1 MAIEDYFKGSSQAYG
16 QLAGSL
22 LAGRRNEDKKQAKR
36 ALLASTVMATFGALQ
51 NKQKQ
56 SIIDGAND
64 VKEQYSDIFNQNKQE
79 FESYS
84 EERNR
89 LKMYQKE
96 GNNYLNR
103 EAATRV
109 NSTDAAIEMGVSFEN
124 RRNEPREV
132 REKLMAAFNAQ
143 KNAIKAELEA
153 LEKDPRAT
161 SKTLSSF
168 NQKAM
173 DEYKAAL
180 SLVEDDPTKKG
191 ILREG
196 FNKIF
201 GTARDGTKRFGMAE
215 RAELENVLN
224 AAKENRTNFRSKIE
238 DIDNLLTEENPEIGL
253 SEEGLVDAIKNKT
266 KVYSSDEQSKQINIT
281 LNSFLNKKGEDTEY
295 YNTPFNID
303 MKTSSGKIKTKD
315 LKKELSKGNIY
326 TIDNDGNKVQ
336 VDLPMFTEILSVQQ
350 LANNDAL
357 LRNSQD
363 ALVGARS
370 IDAVLNRFAQE
381 KRFKIDG
388 NNIIFTAPSRDG
400 RNLLNNTATTSDVIS
415 SLNEKP
421 LDSENMFEGKRFS
434 SVGIFNI
441 FQDEEFLQGSEQE
454 KIEAI
459 NYLKQQY
466 PKQSEEIDML
476 YNNTLEQII
485 EYKEQQLKEYTQG
498 GLRKFLPES
507 MFKDTDLEKFKT
519 L

>member
-22 LAGRRNEDKKQAKR
+22 LAGRRKEDKKQAKK
-36 ALLASTVMATFGALQ
+36 ALLASVVMNTFGALQ
-51 NKQKQ
+51 NQQKQ

-79 FESYS
+79 FEAYS
-84 EERNR
+84 DERNR

-103 EAATRV
+103 EAAARV

-132 REKLMAAFNAQ
+132 RQKLMGAFNAQ

-161 SKTLSSF
+161 SKTFSSF
-168 NQKAM
+168 NQRAM

-215 RAELENVLN
+215 RAELENALN
-224 AAKENRTNFRSKIE
+224 TAKENRTNFRSKIE
-238 DIDNLLTEENPEIGL
+238 DINNILTEENPEIGL

-266 KVYSSDEQSKQINIT
+266 KAYSSDEIGDQVKLT
-281 LNSFLNKKGEDTEY
+281 LNSFIETDGSESAY

-303 MKTSSGKIKTKD
+303 METSSGKSKNRD
-315 LKKELSKGNIY
+315 LKKQLRKGNIY
-326 TIDNDGNKVQ
+326 TLDNDGNKIQ

-357 LRNSQD
+357 LRNGQD
-363 ALVGARS
+363 ALVGNRS
-370 IDAVLNRFAQE
+370 VDAVLNRFAQE

-388 NNIIFTAPSRDG
+388 GDIIFTAPSRDG
-400 RNLLNNTATTSDVIS
+400 RNLLNNTATTSDVIAS
-415 SLNEKP
+415 VNEKS
-421 LDSENMFEGKRFS
+421 LDEEDMFTTKKYS
-434 SVGIFNI
+434 SVGTFNF
-441 FQDEEFLQGSEQE
+441 FQSEQFLNSSKE
-454 KIEAI
+454 VQKEFI
-459 NYLKQQY
+459 NVLKTNY
-466 PKQSEEIDML
+466 PEQIEEIDML

-485 EYKEQQLKEYTQG
+485 EYKEQQLKEFSQKG
-498 GLRKFLPES
+498 IRKFFPES
-507 MFKDTDLEKFKT
+507 LFRSTELEQLKN

>member
-16 QLAGSL
+16 QIAGSL
-22 LAGRRNEDKKQAKR
+22 LAGRRKEDKKEAKR
-36 ALLASTVMATFGALQ
+36 ALIASTIMASFGALQ
-51 NKQKQ
+51 NQQKQ

-79 FESYS
+79 FEAYS
-84 EERNR
+84 DERNR

-96 GNNYLNR
+96 GNNYLNK
-103 EAATRV
+103 EAAARV

-124 RRNEPREV
+124 RRNEPLEV
-132 REKLMAAFNAQ
+132 RQKLMEAFNAQ

-161 SKTLSSF
+161 SKTFSSF
-168 NQKAM
+168 NQRAM

-215 RAELENVLN
+215 RAELENALN
-224 AAKENRTNFRSKIE
+224 TAKENRTNFRSKIE
-238 DIDNLLTEENPEIGL
+238 DINNILTEENPEIGL

-266 KVYSSDEQSKQINIT
+266 KAYSSDEIGDQVKLT
-281 LNSFLNKKGEDTEY
+281 LNSFIETDGSESAY

-303 MKTSSGKIKTKD
+303 METSSGKSKNKD
-315 LKKELSKGNIY
+315 LKKQLRKGNIY
-326 TIDNDGNKVQ
+326 TLDNDGNKIQ

-357 LRNSQD
+357 LRNGQD
-363 ALVGARS
+363 ALVGNRS
-370 IDAVLNRFAQE
+370 VDAVLNRFAQE

-388 NNIIFTAPSRDG
+388 GDIIFTAPSRDG
-400 RNLLNNTATTSDVIS
+400 RNLLNNTATTSDVIAS
-415 SLNEKP
+415 VNEKS
-421 LDSENMFEGKRFS
+421 LDEEDMFTTKKYS
-434 SVGIFNI
+434 SVGTFNF
-441 FQDEEFLQGSEQE
+441 FQSEQFLNSSKE
-454 KIEAI
+454 VQKEFI
-459 NYLKQQY
+459 NVLKTDY
-466 PKQSEEIDML
+466 PEQIEEIDML

-485 EYKEQQLKEYTQG
+485 EYKEQQLKEFSQKG
-498 GLRKFLPES
+498 IRKFFPES
-507 MFKDTDLEKFKT
+507 LFRSTELEQLKN

>member
-1 MAIEDYFKGSSQAYG
+1 MAIEDYFTGSSQAYG

-22 LAGRRNEDKKQAKR
+22 LAGRRKEDKKEAKR
-36 ALLASTVMATFGALQ
+36 ALLASTVMASFGALQ
-51 NKQKQ
+51 NQQKQ

-79 FESYS
+79 FEAYS
-84 EERNR
+84 DERNR
-89 LKMYQKE
+89 LKIYQKE

-103 EAATRV
+103 EAAARV

-124 RRNEPREV
+124 RRNEPLEV
-132 REKLMAAFNAQ
+132 RQKLMEAFNAQ

-161 SKTLSSF
+161 FKTFSSF

-215 RAELENVLN
+215 RAELENALN
-224 AAKENRTNFRSKIE
+224 IAKGNRTNFRSKIE
-238 DIDNLLTEENPEIGL
+238 DINNILSEENPEIGL

-266 KVYSSDEQSKQINIT
+266 KAYSSDEIGDQVKLT
-281 LNSFLNKKGEDTEY
+281 LNSFLKTDGDNSDY

-303 MKTSSGKIKTKD
+303 METSSGKTKTKD
-315 LKKELSKGNIY
+315 LKNQLRNGNIY
-326 TIDNDGNKVQ
+326 TLDNNGNKVQ

-357 LRNSQD
+357 LRNGKD
-363 ALVGARS
+363 ALVGNRS
-370 IDAVLNRFAQE
+370 VDAVLNRFAQE

-388 NNIIFTAPSRDG
+388 RDIIFTAPSRDG
-400 RNLLNNTATTSDVIS
+400 RNLLNNTATASDVIAS
-415 SLNEKP
+415 VNEKP
-421 LDSENMFEGKRFS
+421 LDKEDMFKDKKYS
-434 SVGIFNI
+434 SVGIFNH
-441 FQDEEFLQGSEQE
+441 FQGEEFLQGSEQE
-454 KIEAI
+454 KIEAL

-466 PKQSEEIDML
+466 PEQSEEIDML

-498 GLRKFLPES
+498 GLRRFLPES

>member
-22 LAGRRNEDKKQAKR
+22 LAGRRKEDKKKAKR
-36 ALLASTVMATFGALQ
+36 ALLASTVMASFGALQ
-51 NKQKQ
+51 NQQKQ

-79 FESYS
+79 FEAYS
-84 EERNR
+84 DERNR
-89 LKMYQKE
+89 LKIYQKE

-103 EAATRV
+103 EAAARV

-124 RRNEPREV
+124 RRNEPLEV
-132 REKLMAAFNAQ
+132 RQKLMEAFNAQ

-161 SKTLSSF
+161 FKTFSSF

-215 RAELENVLN
+215 RAELENALN
-224 AAKENRTNFRSKIE
+224 IAKGNRTNFRSKIE
-238 DIDNLLTEENPEIGL
+238 DINNILSEENPEIGL

-266 KVYSSDEQSKQINIT
+266 KAYSSDEIGDQVKLT
-281 LNSFLNKKGEDTEY
+281 LNSFLKTDGDNSDY

-303 MKTSSGKIKTKD
+303 METSSGKTKTKD
-315 LKKELSKGNIY
+315 LKNQLRNGNIY
-326 TIDNDGNKVQ
+326 TLDNNGNKVQ

-357 LRNSQD
+357 LRNGKD
-363 ALVGARS
+363 ALVGNRS
-370 IDAVLNRFAQE
+370 VDAVLNRFAQE

-388 NNIIFTAPSRDG
+388 RDIIFTAPSRDG
-400 RNLLNNTATTSDVIS
+400 RNLLNNTATASDVIAS
-415 SLNEKP
+415 VNEKP
-421 LDSENMFEGKRFS
+421 LDKEDMFKDKKYS
-434 SVGIFNI
+434 SVGIFNH
-441 FQDEEFLQGSEQE
+441 FQGEEFLQGSEQE
-454 KIEAI
+454 KIEAL

-466 PKQSEEIDML
+466 PEQSEEIDML

-498 GLRKFLPES
+498 GLRRFLPES

>member
-22 LAGRRNEDKKQAKR
+22 LAGRRKEDKKEAKR
-36 ALLASTVMATFGALQ
+36 ALLASTVMASFGALQ
-51 NKQKQ
+51 NQQKQ

-79 FESYS
+79 FEAYS
-84 EERNR
+84 DERNR
-89 LKMYQKE
+89 LKIYQKE

-103 EAATRV
+103 EAAARV

-124 RRNEPREV
+124 RRNEPLEV
-132 REKLMAAFNAQ
+132 RQKLMEAFNAQ

-161 SKTLSSF
+161 FKTFSSF

-215 RAELENVLN
+215 RAELENALN
-224 AAKENRTNFRSKIE
+224 IAKGNRTNFRSKIE
-238 DIDNLLTEENPEIGL
+238 DINNILSEENPEIGL

-266 KVYSSDEQSKQINIT
+266 KAYSSDEIGDQVKLT
-281 LNSFLNKKGEDTEY
+281 LNSFLKTDGDNSDY

-303 MKTSSGKIKTKD
+303 METSSGKTKTKD
-315 LKKELSKGNIY
+315 LKNQLRNGNIY
-326 TIDNDGNKVQ
+326 TLDNNGNKVQ

-357 LRNSQD
+357 LRNGKD
-363 ALVGARS
+363 ALVGNRS
-370 IDAVLNRFAQE
+370 VDAVLNRFAQE

-388 NNIIFTAPSRDG
+388 RDIIFTAPSRDG
-400 RNLLNNTATTSDVIS
+400 RNLLNNTATASDVIAS
-415 SLNEKP
+415 VNEKP
-421 LDSENMFEGKRFS
+421 LDKEDMFKDKKYS
-434 SVGIFNI
+434 SVGIFNH
-441 FQDEEFLQGSEQE
+441 FQGEEFLQGSEQE
-454 KIEAI
+454 KIEAL

-466 PKQSEEIDML
+466 PEQSEEIDML

-498 GLRKFLPES
+498 GLRRFLPES

>member
-1 MAIEDYFKGSSQAYG
+1 
-16 QLAGSL
+16 
-22 LAGRRNEDKKQAKR
+22 
-36 ALLASTVMATFGALQ
+36 
-51 NKQKQ
+51 
-56 SIIDGAND
+56 
-64 VKEQYSDIFNQNKQE
+64 
-79 FESYS
+79 
-84 EERNR
+84 
-89 LKMYQKE
+89 
-96 GNNYLNR
+96 
-103 EAATRV
+103 
-109 NSTDAAIEMGVSFEN
+109 
-124 RRNEPREV
+124 
-132 REKLMAAFNAQ
+132 
-143 KNAIKAELEA
+143 
-153 LEKDPRAT
+153 
-161 SKTLSSF
+161 
-168 NQKAM
+168 
-173 DEYKAAL
+173 
-180 SLVEDDPTKKG
+180 
-191 ILREG
+191 
-196 FNKIF
+196 
-201 GTARDGTKRFGMAE
+201 
-215 RAELENVLN
+215 
-224 AAKENRTNFRSKIE
+224 
-238 DIDNLLTEENPEIGL
+238 
-253 SEEGLVDAIKNKT
+253 
-266 KVYSSDEQSKQINIT
+266 
-281 LNSFLNKKGEDTEY
+281 
-295 YNTPFNID
+295 

>member
-1 MAIEDYFKGSSQAYG
+1 MAIEDYFTGSSQAYG

-22 LAGRRNEDKKQAKR
+22 LAGRRKEDKKEAKR
-36 ALLASTVMATFGALQ
+36 ALIASTVMATFGALQ
-51 NKQKQ
+51 NQQKQ

-79 FESYS
+79 FEAYS
-84 EERNR
+84 DERNR
-89 LKMYQKE
+89 LKIYQKE

-103 EAATRV
+103 EAAARV

-124 RRNEPREV
+124 RRNEPLEV
-132 REKLMAAFNAQ
+132 RQKLMEAFNAQ

-161 SKTLSSF
+161 SKTVSSF

-215 RAELENVLN
+215 RAELENALN
-224 AAKENRTNFRSKIE
+224 TAKENRTNFRSKIE
-238 DIDNLLTEENPEIGL
+238 DINNILTEENPEIGL

-266 KVYSSDEQSKQINIT
+266 KAYSSDEIGDQVKLT
-281 LNSFLNKKGEDTEY
+281 LNSFLETDGDNSDY

-303 MKTSSGKIKTKD
+303 METSSGKTKTRD
-315 LKKELSKGNIY
+315 LKKQLRNGNIY
-326 TIDNDGNKVQ
+326 TLDNNGNKVK
-336 VDLPMFTEILSVQQ
+336 VDLSMFTEILSVQQ

-357 LRNSQD
+357 LRNGQD
-363 ALVGARS
+363 ALVGDRS
-370 IDAVLNRFAQE
+370 VDAVLNRFAQE

-388 NNIIFTAPSRDG
+388 RNIIFTAPSRDG
-400 RNLLNNTATTSDVIS
+400 RNLLNNTATASDVIAS
-415 SLNEKP
+415 VNEKP
-421 LDSENMFEGKRFS
+421 LDREDIFEGKKYS
-434 SVGIFNI
+434 AVGIFNI
-441 FQDEEFLQGSEQE
+441 FQDKEFLQGSEQE

-459 NYLKQQY
+459 NFLKQQY
-466 PKQSEEIDML
+466 PEQSKEIDML